1 MRRTRAS
8 YLPFFLFPVN
18 LTLLCP
24 LSLIQ
29 YTDGPHWQVNSWLN
43 FPASLLT
50 SNVSPVVLTTATPGS
65 TCSLA
70 SYAPYCAW
78 EWTKTTSERMAFPVR
93 PFQSRRATPGTDLDL
108 FRCPMSPSRY
118 NVSLSPLI
126 AFRRPTRRKCHGCNE
141 KEHPLVTIMVS
152 RSSLRDKKGPIFQR
166 VQHHSL
172 RFLQSSYLLP
182 S

>member
-93 PFQSRRATPGTDLDL
+93 PFQSRRATLVLISIFFVAP
-108 FRCPMSPSRY
+108 CPHQDTMFHYHR
-118 NVSLSPLI
+118 
-126 AFRRPTRRKCHGCNE
+126 
-141 KEHPLVTIMVS
+141 
-152 RSSLRDKKGPIFQR
+152 
-166 VQHHSL
+166 
-172 RFLQSSYLLP
+172 LLP
-182 S
+182 FVGPRVAGVTTAMKNNNGIPVHL